1 MCPSSTTELLKEW
14 LLNQIGIAT
23 WVTSVKDLINICN
36 GCNDRL
42 LHFKDFRKYL
52 IISEIYLI
60 KDESVIEMK
69 TSNRGVHL
77 QLPIDNTF
85 HELYTYIENFV
96 QWKKT
101 FSLTLQYQLIVLLT
115 YFLGYSILWHLGFKS
130 ELLNVTAAEDMR
142 DVMISMKYST
152 DPLACSITHF
162 VCWHAWH
169 VVISTMQLQNFHK
182 HSIHTSELLDE
193 IDV

>member
-1 MCPSSTTELLKEW
+1 MVVMTDCCIS
-14 LLNQIGIAT
+14 
-23 WVTSVKDLINICN
+23 
-36 GCNDRL
+36 R
-42 LHFKDFRKYL
+42 
-52 IISEIYLI
+52 ISENIWSYLRYI
-60 KDESVIEMK
+60 SLKTNLLLRWKQAIEEF
-69 TSNRGVHL
+69 TSNFPLTTHFMNYTL
-77 QLPIDNTF
+77 ISKI
-85 HELYTYIENFV
+85 LYNE
-96 QWKKT
+96 KKT